1 MIRHAWLK
9 SSLALAIT
17 VAATSASANGIAI
30 NEQSASGMGTGFA
43 GRSSSAEDASTLF
56 GNPAGM
62 SRLDRT
68 EVSGGAALIMAKTDI
83 DNASGSATGTND
95 GDMVPTSVIP
105 FGYLVTPLN
114 DRWHAGIGVYAPF
127 GVISDYEDSFQGGGH
142 GRYSKVQVVTLQ
154 PTLSFQVNDRISVGF
169 GPTINHISGKLTSAF
184 GNGEVNIKG
193 DDVGYGFNAGVLVD
207 VTDQL
212 AWGLTYHSKV
222 DYTLDGRTRLNNLPG
237 PAAGANGEYDANLDF
252 TTPESVDTSLTFEL
266 DPQWTLYAGATWTR
280 WSRLDKIVVENDGV
294 AAPFQPNFSEIE
306 EPLNWEDTWAF
317 AVGAA
322 YQIAPQ
328 WTLRTGFTVDQSPV
342 GDSDR
347 TVRIPVSNRKV
358 FSLGAGWDVSQD
370 MTIDVA
376 YSYLHESKG
385 KIEQAA
391 KPSTGSYNADYRN
404 SAHGLSSQ
412 VTYRF

>member
-1 MIRHAWLK
+1 M
-9 SSLALAIT
+9 
-17 VAATSASANGIAI
+17 
-30 NEQSASGMGTGFA
+30 
-43 GRSSSAEDASTLF
+43 
-56 GNPAGM
+56 
-62 SRLDRT
+62 
-68 EVSGGAALIMAKTDI
+68 
-83 DNASGSATGTND
+83 
-95 GDMVPTSVIP
+95 
-105 FGYLVTPLN
+105 
-114 DRWHAGIGVYAPF
+114 
-127 GVISDYEDSFQGGGH
+127 
-142 GRYSKVQVVTLQ
+142 
-154 PTLSFQVNDRISVGF
+154 
-169 GPTINHISGKLTSAF
+169 
-184 GNGEVNIKG
+184 
-193 DDVGYGFNAGVLVD
+193 
-207 VTDQL
+207 
-212 AWGLTYHSKV
+212 
-222 DYTLDGRTRLNNLPG
+222 
-237 PAAGANGEYDANLDF
+237 
-252 TTPESVDTSLTFEL
+252 TFEL

-391 KPSTGSYNADYRN
+391 KSSTGSYNADYRN